1 MGKEVKVSVI
11 IPTYNSIRFV
21 TEAIDS
27 VLAQTFQDFE
37 ILVVDDGSNDE
48 TRQVLKEKY
57 GDSIRYLY
65 KENGGVSSARNYGI
79 ERAEGKYIAF
89 LDADDVW
96 MPEKLEKQVELLESD
111 SEIGLCYTG
120 AIKVD
125 ENLELKDYIQAQRYE
140 DACEGLLLNMNILVL
155 SSSFVRKDIVLQ
167 TNGFDSRF
175 STCADKEYWLR
186 LSLLTKFA
194 PIEEFL
200 VKYRDVTNSMSS
212 NPDLSK
218 KDTLGVLEKFFNL
231 PNLPEKYQKL
241 EKKSL
246 SNNLMVVSGEFLHNG
261 KVAESLA
268 CLWQGIRLYPQNI
281 KRPLGMPF
289 RFARRLLAN

>member
-1 MGKEVKVSVI
+1 MGKEVKVSVV
-11 IPTYNSIRFV
+11 IPTYNSVRFV

-27 VLAQTFQDFE
+27 VLAQTFQDLE
-37 ILVVDDGSNDE
+37 ILVVDDGSKDE
-48 TRQVLKEKY
+48 TREVLAKKY

-65 KENGGVSSARNYGI
+65 KENGGVSKARNYGI
-79 ERAEGKYIAF
+79 EQASGKYIAF
-89 LDADDVW
+89 LDADDLW
-96 MPEKLEKQVELLESD
+96 MPEKLEKQVALLESNQ
-111 SEIGLCYTG
+111 ETGLSYTG

-125 ENLELKDYIQAQRYE
+125 EKLELKGYIPAQKYD

-155 SSSFVRKDIVLQ
+155 SSSIVRKDIILQ
-167 TNGFDSRF
+167 TNGFDSQF

-194 PIEEFL
+194 PVEDFL
-200 VKYRDVTNSMSS
+200 VKYRDVANSMSS

-218 KDTLGVLEKFFNL
+218 KDTLGVLDKFFSL
-231 PNLPEKYQKL
+231 PNLPNKYKKL
-241 EKKSL
+241 KNKAI

-261 KVAESLA
+261 KVAESLS

-281 KRPLGMPF
+281 TRPLGMPF